1 MLIAFAGQKR
11 SGKDT
16 AAKALI
22 DSGYTKT
29 AFADGVRDS
38 VATLDPIIGYWPG
51 FGLVRLSDTFDEGE
65 DFESLKESPYSDEV
79 RLLLQHMGTEV
90 GRQILG
96 GDTWVNAAAHRIA
109 TTGGNNWV
117 ITDCRFA
124 NEAEWVQSEGGL
136 VIHLVRPDT
145 DDPNPVHASEVIDF
159 ECDYTVVNHGTIEA
173 LHEGVLSIIQ
183 RHEKGQP

>member
-22 DSGYTKT
+22 DAGYTKT

-38 VATLDPIIGYWPG
+38 IAALDPIVGHWPG
-51 FGLVRLSDTFDEGE
+51 YGIVRLSDIFNEGY
-65 DFESLKESPYSDEV
+65 DYESVKESPYADEV

-96 GDTWVNAAAHRIA
+96 GDTWVNATAHKIA
-109 TTGGNNWV
+109 TTGGENWV

-124 NEAEWVQSEGGL
+124 NEAAWVQSQGGL
-136 VIHLVRPDT
+136 VIHLKRPAT

-159 ECDYTVVNHGTIEA
+159 RCDVTIQNDDTVDR
-173 LHEGVLSIIQ
+173 LHESVRELI
-183 RHEKGQP
+183 R